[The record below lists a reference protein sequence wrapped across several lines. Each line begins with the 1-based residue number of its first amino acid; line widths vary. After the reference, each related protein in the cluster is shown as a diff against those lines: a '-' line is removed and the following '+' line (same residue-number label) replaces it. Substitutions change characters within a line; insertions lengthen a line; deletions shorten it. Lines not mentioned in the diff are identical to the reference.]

1 MARGSAAMIR
11 ESLALPM
18 CAAISGCGIYGV
30 APRLPIIGVPQDEPR
45 F

>member
-1 MARGSAAMIR
+1 
-11 ESLALPM
+11 M

-30 APRLPIIGVPQDEPR
+30 APRLPMIGVSQDEPG